1 MDLEPKNIIKRHE
14 EYPNATEKL
23 IESYAFQQ
31 YRKATKDL
39 LQFGK
44 IVEVENSDVAMIVM
58 TKTDLKYWQD
68 LKLSNWYL
76 KNCIDL

>member
-1 MDLEPKNIIKRHE
+1 MNLEPKTIIQRHK

-23 IESYAFQQ
+23 IESYAFSQ
-31 YRKATKDL
+31 YRKATKDI
-39 LQFGK
+39 LQFAK

-68 LKLSNWYL
+68 LKLSNWHL